1 MGVRRCLDFFGLS
14 LHPLQ
19 NFELVSSETLTRLHK
34 STGSPEPSLITF
46 VVLDPVVQKIDACVL
61 RRSSPCRTRAGVRSL
76 DLIVARRK

>member
-1 MGVRRCLDFFGLS
+1 MSFFSLS

-46 VVLDPVVQKIDACVL
+46 VLLFPVIQKKMHVHCVEVLHVSHGRVCFL
-61 RRSSPCRTRAGVRSL
+61 
-76 DLIVARRK
+76 LI

>member
-19 NFELVSSETLTRLHK
+19 NFELMSSETLTRLHK

-46 VVLDPVVQKIDACVL
+46 VVLDPVIKKKMHVHCVEVL
-61 RRSSPCRTRAGVRSL
+61 HVAHADVCSL